1 MAKDKKNS
9 STIRRKKGKQV
20 AVALQKLR
28 GETSN
33 RTHYL
38 GSDDQIA
45 ATDME
50 EKCYLFDERVLGAS
64 VLRRLMLDNHC
75 LFLTLLAVRFANALL
90 LQTQYVPDE
99 YWQSLEVA
107 HKMVFGYGYL
117 TWEWREGLRGYSYPL
132 LFAFFFKV
140 LSIFGLDS
148 RMMLVKIPRLIQG
161 VIAAYGD
168 LQLYKLSAKLGGRST
183 AQWTLICQLLSW
195 FTIYCCTRTLSNSTE
210 TSLVIAALSYFPLPD
225 YPSKPG
231 DLHKFLLL
239 AALSVIVRPTAA
251 LIWMLLCSW
260 HLQRLHGSPMFAR
273 VLGIYISVGVST
285 FAASCVIDRIWYER
299 WTCVQLNFLLFN
311 VIKGGANI
319 YGVHPWHWYISQGFP
334 VILGTFIF
342 PFVIGAYQSKN
353 KTLLWIIVWILATH
367 SFLPHKEFR
376 FVLPALPLAMHYC
389 GVYFQMLCAPPSLK
403 KIKHSMN
410 EVKFILPE
418 SSVGTIPN
426 ENLNETELE
435 HDNGSQSSDTNG
447 SAQTFVKS
455 DEMRQSDE
463 KEKTSHTKVNPNS
476 KLITE
481 EDKEDLKD
489 DKSCD
494 KSDLLLEKKDLKV
507 TGSIKSVPIIKST
520 KVSSAEE
527 HKLQEAQR
535 DRLHTQNLSK
545 AKILIFVLALTNL
558 LPALYFC
565 LLHQRA
571 TVMVTKYLQETSLT
585 TLDMNVLFLMPCHS
599 TPYYS
604 YIHQNITMRFLTCE
618 PNLLGIANY
627 TEESDLFYQDPKGW
641 LKKEYSNSRRKWP
654 THIVYFDVL
663 HWDINSVL
671 IQGGYKLCQEFFH
684 THLPEGRVGGS
695 VYVSCR

>member
-1 MAKDKKNS
+1 
-9 STIRRKKGKQV
+9 RKKGKQV

-33 RTHYL
+33 RTRYL

-140 LSIFGLDS
+140 LSVFGLDS

-225 YPSKPG
+225 YPSSSNL
-231 DLHKFLLL
+231 DASVFL
-239 AALSVIVRPTAA
+239 APATTA
-251 LIWMLLCSW
+251 
-260 HLQRLHGSPMFAR
+260 RLPHVCESP
-273 VLGIYISVGVST
+273 GVST

-367 SFLPHKEFR
+367 RLVAIYLSFISLI
-376 FVLPALPLAMHYC
+376 
-389 GVYFQMLCAPPSLK
+389 SNLK
-403 KIKHSMN
+403 KRKC
-410 EVKFILPE
+410 FYFFA
-418 SSVGTIPN
+418 
-426 ENLNETELE
+426 
-435 HDNGSQSSDTNG
+435 SQGVSFC
-447 SAQTFVKS
+447 SA
-455 DEMRQSDE
+455 
-463 KEKTSHTKVNPNS
+463 
-476 KLITE
+476 
-481 EDKEDLKD
+481 
-489 DKSCD
+489 C
-494 KSDLLLEKKDLKV
+494 V
-507 TGSIKSVPIIKST
+507 T
-520 KVSSAEE
+520 
-527 HKLQEAQR
+527 
-535 DRLHTQNLSK
+535 
-545 AKILIFVLALTNL
+545 ILIFVLALTNL

-585 TLDMNVLFLMPCHS
+585 TLDMNV
-599 TPYYS
+599 

>member
-28 GETSN
+28 GEASN

-50 EKCYLFDERVLGAS
+50 EKCYLFDERVFGAS
-64 VLRRLMLDNHC
+64 ILRRLMLDNHC

-140 LSIFGLDS
+140 LSVFGLDS

-260 HLQRLHGSPMFAR
+260 HLQRLHGSFMFAR
-273 VLGIYISVGVST
+273 VLGIYITVGVST
-285 FAASCVIDRIWYER
+285 FAASFVIDRIWYER

-319 YGVHPWHWYISQGFP
+319 YGVHPWHC
-334 VILGTFIF
+334 
-342 PFVIGAYQSKN
+342 
-353 KTLLWIIVWILATH
+353 
-367 SFLPHKEFR
+367 FLPHKEFR

-403 KIKHSMN
+403 KIKHSMK
-410 EVKFILPE
+410 EVKFMLPE

-447 SAQTFVKS
+447 SAQTFITS

-463 KEKTSHTKVNPNS
+463 KEKISHTKLNPNS
-476 KLITE
+476 KQITE

-494 KSDLLLEKKDLKV
+494 KSDLLLEKKDLGV
-507 TGSIKSVPIIKST
+507 TGSIKSAPIIKST

-641 LKKEYSNSRRKWP
+641 LKKEYSISRRNWP